1 MTIPKS
7 KILSVKNGFGAA
19 AELHSNSPT
28 STQIINLSLNSNKEQ
43 TNNEPSEQVSY
54 PPNQPNPYTQLVDDP
69 NTPNDERLE
78 AIIKSKDNIINAYS
92 LLLTIAENNPV
103 IVNKFL
109 VAKASEL
116 AQLIKLLTEADDV
129 QINLNLDV
137 DCSCVGSVNYSS
149 VDKIYIVKNGET
161 LNFKYSYPNA
171 NKILDDHHV
180 SVKFVIDA

>member
-28 STQIINLSLNSNKEQ
+28 STQVVNVNVNS
-43 TNNEPSEQVSY
+43 NNEPSQQEQVAY
-54 PPNQPNPYTQLVDDP
+54 PPNQPNPYTQLEDDP
-69 NTPNDERLE
+69 KTPNDERLE
-78 AIIKSKDNIINAYS
+78 ELIKSKDNIINAYS
-92 LLLTIAENNPV
+92 LLLTIAENNPI
-103 IVNKFL
+103 IVNKFI

-129 QINLNLDV
+129 QINISLDV
-137 DCSCVGSVNYSS
+137 DCSCIGSANYSS
-149 VDKIYIVKNGET
+149 VEKIYIIKNGET

-180 SVKFVIDA
+180 SVKFVVDA

>member
-1 MTIPKS
+1 MSIPKS

-19 AELHSNSPT
+19 AELNHNSPA
-28 STQIINLSLNSNKEQ
+28 STQVVNVNVNSNNEQ
-43 TNNEPSEQVSY
+43 SQQESSNVSY
-54 PPNQPNPYTQLVDDP
+54 PPNPYTQLEDDP

-78 AIIKSKDNIINAYS
+78 ALIKSKDNIINAYS

-103 IVNKFL
+103 IVNKFI

-149 VDKIYIVKNGET
+149 VDKIYIAKNGET

-171 NKILDDHHV
+171 NKILDDHRV
-180 SVKFVIDA
+180 SVKFVVDA